1 MEIMNG
7 ITLKT
12 LAIQQPWV
20 TYILVKIWAIVQ
32 TYNKKLGSVGL

>member
-1 MEIMNG
+1 MNG

-20 TYILVKIWAIVQ
+20 PHILVKVWAIVQ
-32 TYNKKLGSVGL
+32 IYKKQLGSVGL